1 MAESKSF
8 SPPWLDRLLGFQELK
23 TVSISFTDYFHK
35 LNQALKPPQL
45 RNLFQGNF
53 RAWMLIPVLGLAIA
67 PSLKLLQP
75 PRPDVQSGDVPILP
89 VAPPPTQL
97 PTPQAQAQPQSA
109 PAPKVTPK
117 AAKPVPKPQPP
128 QQQAQGP
135 AVPTSVPSPGIL
147 KIGTDAITLR
157 VAIVQGSKTLL
168 LGTSTPAQLLDA
180 QGQVIKKISPGEG
193 ILAQLEK
200 GQLRLNAEAVPAVV
214 WIQPGKDGAVYVGNR
229 WYRGAVQVSQE
240 NKTLLAVNYVDLEDY
255 LYSVVSSEVSPSW
268 PLEAQKAQAIAARSF
283 ALVHYFRPAH
293 ARYDL
298 GSTQRW
304 QVYGG
309 LSHEWN
315 TSQQVVESTRGLV
328 LSYRGGVVESQY
340 AASEAIVKGVHGG
353 RGMSQQGAYK
363 LAMQGYRFE
372 QILGFFYPGA
382 RLAWLKV

>member
-1 MAESKSF
+1 
-8 SPPWLDRLLGFQELK
+8 
-23 TVSISFTDYFHK
+23 
-35 LNQALKPPQL
+35 
-45 RNLFQGNF
+45 
-53 RAWMLIPVLGLAIA
+53 MLIPVLALAIA

-75 PRPDVQSGDVPILP
+75 PTPDVQPGDVPILP

-97 PTPQAQAQPQSA
+97 PTPQAQTQQQPA

-117 AAKPVPKPQPP
+117 AAKPVPQPQPP
-128 QQQAQGP
+128 QQQGQGP

-147 KIGTDAITLR
+147 KIGTDAIIMR
-157 VAIVQGSKTLL
+157 VAIAQGSKSMLI
-168 LGTSTPAQLLDA
+168 GASTPAQLVDA

-193 ILAQLEK
+193 ILAQVEK

-240 NKTLLAVNYVDLEDY
+240 NNTLLAVNYVDLEDY

-293 ARYDL
+293 TRYDL

-309 LSHEWN
+309 LSNEWN

>member
-1 MAESKSF
+1 
-8 SPPWLDRLLGFQELK
+8 
-23 TVSISFTDYFHK
+23 
-35 LNQALKPPQL
+35 
-45 RNLFQGNF
+45 
-53 RAWMLIPVLGLAIA
+53 MLIPVLGIAIV

-75 PRPDVQSGDVPILP
+75 PIQDSQPVEVPILP
-89 VAPPPTQL
+89 VAPPAAPKS
-97 PTPQAQAQPQSA
+97 TPQAQAQPQPA
-109 PAPKVTPK
+109 QAPKVTPK
-117 AAKPVPKPQPP
+117 AAKPVSKPP
-128 QQQAQGP
+128 QLQKQVEGP
-135 AVPTSVPSPGIL
+135 VVPTSVPSPGIL

-157 VAIVQGSKTLL
+157 VAIAQGSDSLL
-168 LGTSTPAQLLDA
+168 LGTSTSAHLLDA
-180 QGQVIKKISPGEG
+180 QGQVLKTISPGEG
-193 ILAQLEK
+193 IVAQVEK
-200 GQLRLNAEAVPAVV
+200 GQLRLGAEAAPAVV
-214 WIQPGKDGAVYVGNR
+214 WIQPAKDGAVFVGNR

-240 NKTLLAVNYVDLEDY
+240 NNKLLAVNYVDLEDY

-293 ARYDL
+293 AHYDL
-298 GSTQRW
+298 GATQRW

-309 LSHEWN
+309 LSKEWN

-372 QILGFFYPGA
+372 QILGFFYPGT